1 MPAYLTDP
9 RNQIIEIQRNL
20 RDRYRTR
27 LSILKELI
35 QNADDAG
42 AITLLLNLCAG
53 QPSAANPLLRVPGLL
68 VVNDGRFTTDNE
80 RGIRWLSATSKTED
94 AGAAGRFGLG
104 QKAVFHISDAFIV
117 VPFGYSDRFAPFIV
131 SPFYGLEERTRRQ
144 PPGRT

>member
-42 AITLLLNLCAG
+42 ARTLHLNLCNG
-53 QPSAANPLLRVPGLL
+53 QQGAANPLIRVPDLL
-68 VVNDGRFTTDNE
+68 VVNDGRFTRDNE
-80 RGIRWLSATSKTED
+80 RGIRWLSATSKAEE
-94 AGAAGRFGLG
+94 AGSAGLSLLKNLFGLRIG
-104 QKAVFHISDAFIV
+104 WQVKIRVMIFLQLK
-117 VPFGYSDRFAPFIV
+117 RT
-131 SPFYGLEERTRRQ
+131 SPQ
-144 PPGRT
+144 V